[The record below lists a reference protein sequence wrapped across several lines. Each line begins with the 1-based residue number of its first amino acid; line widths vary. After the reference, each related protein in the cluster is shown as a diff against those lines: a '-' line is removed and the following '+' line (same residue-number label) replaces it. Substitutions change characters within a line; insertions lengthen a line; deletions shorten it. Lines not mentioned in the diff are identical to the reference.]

1 MNYKLLLGI
10 EIEKNKQL
18 EEKLLTRD
26 IEISNLIDL
35 VDDIKKVLEEQN
47 KKIIELET
55 KEPEV
60 VYLSRD
66 SMVYG

>member
-18 EEKLLTRD
+18 EDKLTIRD

-35 VDDIKKVLEEQN
+35 VDDMKRLIEEQN
-47 KKIIELET
+47 KKIIELEA
-55 KEPEV
+55 KEPEI
-60 VYLSRD
+60 VYLSKD
-66 SMVYG
+66 SIYG

>member
-35 VDDIKKVLEEQN
+35 VDDMKKVLEEQN
-47 KKIIELET
+47 KKIIELEA
-55 KEPEV
+55 KEPEI
-60 VYLSRD
+60 VYLHKD
-66 SMVYG
+66 SIYG

>member
-18 EEKLLTRD
+18 EEKLTIRD
-26 IEISNLIDL
+26 IEISNLID
-35 VDDIKKVLEEQN
+35 DIKRLKSTIETQEHHIAVLN
-47 KKIIELET
+47 D
-55 KEPEV
+55 KEPEI

-66 SMVYG
+66 SVYG